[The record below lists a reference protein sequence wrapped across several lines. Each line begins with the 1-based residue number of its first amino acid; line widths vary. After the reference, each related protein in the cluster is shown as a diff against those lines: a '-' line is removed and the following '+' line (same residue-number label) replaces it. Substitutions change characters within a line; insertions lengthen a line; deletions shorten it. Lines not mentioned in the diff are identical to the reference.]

1 MIEELL
7 VFTQKAGKIILKQ
20 RNNIKPLK
28 HKDNTVESVVTQ
40 TDETISDLFEKFI
53 KKQFSNLDYIIIDEE
68 KISKYGKDIFKYVE
82 NSDYQFVIDPIDGTL
97 QYANGHPLYGLSIG
111 VFKKAQPLMG
121 IIYLPEINE
130 LIYCDDRKAYYVQK
144 AFTKKEQKNEIKKQN
159 KSSSSIIFGHTW
171 IWDLTDEFSIQNTVL
186 IDYYSA
192 VSQCLYTLVGK
203 AKGYAMYLH
212 LWDIAGAIPI
222 AEKVGMKIFEYG
234 SEKIYNK
241 ISPFYFTTEMWTKKP
256 CILCHQEDYKNIHSI
271 IKSKI

>member
-7 VFTQKAGKIILKQ
+7 AFTQKAGKIILKQ

-68 KISKYGKDIFKYVE
+68 KISKYGKDVFKYVE
-82 NSDYQFVIDPIDGTL
+82 KSDYQFVIDPIDGTI
-97 QYANGHPLYGLSIG
+97 QYANGHSLYGLTIG
-111 VFKKAQPLMG
+111 VYKKGKPMLG

-130 LIYCDDRKAYYVQK
+130 LIYCDEQKAYYVQK

-212 LWDIAGAIPI
+212 LWDVAGAIPI

-234 SEKIYNK
+234 SEKTYNK
-241 ISPFYFTTEMWTKKP
+241 ISPLCFTTEMWTRKP
-256 CILCHQEDYKNIHSI
+256 CILCHQADYKNICSI